1 MLLGITTAVE
11 GVMFIRSACRTLP
24 GFILLCVCCL
34 IVGSQPVLAQ
44 KEKKGAPEWK
54 SAILPADALAYGAA
68 LNDHAPPKL
77 KAWCEEFA
85 RKEMP
90 KRRIDPRETMAVVD
104 KQFPKN
110 SDEARDAAIYLVSY
124 LSYVAEDDNQRELA
138 HAIRQID
145 GQMDDIQRQ
154 VETLRKNDQNR
165 MGNTR
170 AAQTPQQVVQEEE
183 QVQKMEQQLRELDE
197 ARGRKIKELSISRK
211 RVDGHL
217 KVLDVTHKRMNGIE
231 PSILSE
237 FQ

>member
-1 MLLGITTAVE
+1 MLLAITSAVE
-11 GVMFIRSACRTLP
+11 GITFMRNPCLVLPEFIPLFVCAL
-24 GFILLCVCCL
+24 IL
-34 IVGSQPVLAQ
+34 GSSPALAQ
-44 KEKKGAPEWK
+44 KEKKGTPEWK
-54 SAILPADALAYGAA
+54 PAILPADALAYGAA

-85 RKEMP
+85 RKEMA
-90 KRRIDPRETMAVVD
+90 KHRIDPRETMGVVD

-124 LSYVAEDDNQRELA
+124 LSYVAEDDNQGELA
-138 HAIRQID
+138 HLIRQVD

-183 QVQKMEQQLRELDE
+183 KIQKMEQQLRELDE

-211 RVDGHL
+211 RVDGFL

>member
-1 MLLGITTAVE
+1 MEGITF
-11 GVMFIRSACRTLP
+11 MRNPCRVLP
-24 GFILLCVCCL
+24 EFILLFVCAL
-34 IVGSQPVLAQ
+34 IMGSSPALAQ

-54 SAILPADALAYGAA
+54 PAILPADALAYGEA

-90 KRRIDPRETMAVVD
+90 KRQIDPRETMGVVD
-104 KQFPKN
+104 RQFPKN

-138 HAIRQID
+138 HLVRQMD

-154 VETLRKNDQNR
+154 LETIRKNDQDS
-165 MGNTR
+165 MGNSR
-170 AAQTPQQVVQEEE
+170 WAQTPQRVMQQEEL
-183 QVQKMEQQLRELDE
+183 VQRMARQLGELDG
-197 ARGRKIKELSISRK
+197 ARRRTIKELSISRK
-211 RVDGHL
+211 RVDGFL
-217 KVLDVTHKRMNGIE
+217 KVLEVTHKRMDGIE

>member
-1 MLLGITTAVE
+1 MEDVTF
-11 GVMFIRSACRTLP
+11 MPNPCRVLP
-24 GFILLCVCCL
+24 EFILLFVCAL
-34 IVGSQPVLAQ
+34 IVGSPPGRAQ
-44 KEKKGAPEWK
+44 KEKKGVPEWK
-54 SAILPADALAYGAA
+54 PATLPADALASGAA
-68 LNDHAPPKL
+68 FNDHAPPKL

-90 KRRIDPRETMAVVD
+90 KHRIDPRETMEVVD

-124 LSYVAEDDNQRELA
+124 LSYVAEDDNQRELN
-138 HAIRQID
+138 HLIRQMD

-154 VETLRKNDQNR
+154 IETLRKNDQNR

-183 QVQKMEQQLRELDE
+183 RVQKMEQQLRELDE

-211 RVDGHL
+211 RVDGFL
-217 KVLDVTHKRMNGIE
+217 KVLDVTHKRMSGIE
-231 PSILSE
+231 PSILNE

>member
-1 MLLGITTAVE
+1 MLLGITSAVE
-11 GVMFIRSACRTLP
+11 GITFMRNPCLVLP
-24 GFILLCVCCL
+24 EFILLFVCAL
-34 IVGSQPVLAQ
+34 ILGSPPTLAQ
-44 KEKKGAPEWK
+44 KEKKGVPEWK
-54 SAILPADALAYGAA
+54 PAILPADALAYGAA

-90 KRRIDPRETMAVVD
+90 KRRIDPRETMGVVD

-124 LSYVAEDDNQRELA
+124 LSYVAEDDNQRELT
-138 HAIRQID
+138 HLIRQLD

-154 VETLRKNDQNR
+154 VETLRKNDQKR

-170 AAQTPQQVVQEEE
+170 AVQTPQQVVQEEE
-183 QVQKMEQQLRELDE
+183 NIQKMEQRLRELDE
-197 ARGRKIKELSISRK
+197 ARGRKTKELSISRN
-211 RVDGHL
+211 RVDGFL

>member
-1 MLLGITTAVE
+1 MLLGITCAIE
-11 GVMFIRSACRTLP
+11 GVTFTRNLCRVLLE
-24 GFILLCVCCL
+24 FILLFVCAL
-34 IVGSQPVLAQ
+34 VVGSPAALAQ
-44 KEKKGAPEWK
+44 KEKKRAPEWK
-54 SAILPADALAYGAA
+54 PAILPADALAYGAA
-68 LNDHAPPKL
+68 LNGHAPPKL

-90 KRRIDPRETMAVVD
+90 KRRIDARETMGVVD

-138 HAIRQID
+138 HLIRQMD

-154 VETLRKNDQNR
+154 IETLRENDQNR

-170 AAQTPQQVVQEEE
+170 AAQSLQHVVQEEE
-183 QVQKMEQQLRELDE
+183 RVQKMEQQLRELDE
-197 ARGRKIKELSISRK
+197 ARGQKIKELSISRK
-211 RVDGHL
+211 RIDGFL